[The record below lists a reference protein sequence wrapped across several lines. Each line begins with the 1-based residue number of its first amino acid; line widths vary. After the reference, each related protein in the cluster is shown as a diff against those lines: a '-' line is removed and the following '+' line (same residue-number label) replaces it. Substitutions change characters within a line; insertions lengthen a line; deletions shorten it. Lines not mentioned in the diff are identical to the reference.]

1 MVLISHIY
9 KFIYVKNGKVGGTST
24 EGFFEKYCS
33 DPATDYKLTQVVDEK
48 VSKHGVIG
56 ARLQGKYKK
65 WYNHMPISKVKEYL
79 EPNIFNSYF
88 KFCVVRNPYDKMVS
102 LFHFEGNK
110 VDYNIINKFKNFC
123 KNYTTNTTYIYS
135 IDGTPICDYYIKYE
149 TLNDDIKKV
158 CDILGITN
166 FNLDTDL
173 PKFNT
178 TQRRVKI
185 PYKHYYDEET
195 KKIVYDKHKEEI
207 EFFGYKF

>member
-1 MVLISHIY
+1 MVLVSHIY

-33 DPATDYKLTQVVDEK
+33 NPNTDYKLTQVVDEK
-48 VSKHGVIG
+48 VSEYGIIG

-65 WYNHMPISKVKEYL
+65 YL
-79 EPNIFNSYF
+79 EPDVFNSYF

-123 KNYTTNTTYIYS
+123 KKHTTNTTYIYS
-135 IDGTPICDYYIKYE
+135 IDGTPACDYYIKYE
-149 TLNDDIKKV
+149 NLNEDIKSV
-158 CDILGITN
+158 CDILGITD

-173 PKFNT
+173 PKFNS

-195 KKIVYDKHKEEI
+195 KKIVYEKHKEEI